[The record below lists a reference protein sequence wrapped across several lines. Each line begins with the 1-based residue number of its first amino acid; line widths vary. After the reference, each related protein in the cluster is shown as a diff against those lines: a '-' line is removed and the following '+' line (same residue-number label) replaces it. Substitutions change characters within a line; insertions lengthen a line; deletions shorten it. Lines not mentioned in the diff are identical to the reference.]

1 MPKEGEDGLKAFGKN
16 MKASGRP
23 RFLRA
28 DGLSV
33 DVRARTVTDADS
45 QNSDA
50 ATAAYNSL
58 LTSGVLAKIQ
68 AERELLVREK
78 QAEKRALQLLRV
90 ENALATAEKIAAE
103 SGRTLTDLEKNAVL
117 KRDAQ
122 QAILEGK
129 SALGDAPNALLLAA
143 SGGDGAGLYE
153 DLVLASDANAALL
166 EAQRLAAGSH
176 FGGLPPDASDL
187 AVRTEEGEVVAPDPL
202 TGEVRMDDKAY
213 ADALAGFGNKNQGGG
228 GADTSGGGGSSDSS
242 AFANDAVA
250 LMFAR
255 AKESA
260 EARKATRLARA
271 SGKGYDPR
279 RDPANVL
286 RTDIF
291 DQDVVVLAAPASGIR
306 TVQPGYGEGV
316 FKNLWKGTGYERVE
330 SVKQAVVAMVND
342 IAPHAGIMRGEKL
355 VVSLPTPGEITGINL
370 DVTKRDKEP
379 FASESLKERLK
390 VHEKRLVEAANDIQ
404 SYRYVGG
411 VRFAHG
417 DQNDGTQFNETIH
430 ESMYG
435 PLRPGDEQV
444 ELGIGAGERG
454 FRTAESLAPTSISSI
469 HRREDRIAGGG
480 GGGRDEHGSQ
490 ALLNSDASTTSVSG
504 TGSLVSSHREDP
516 FIGRD
521 RGDRGDGQPTL
532 KCGGFT
538 STSEVGSMT
547 NSVILAS
554 LHGNKGNQ
562 SPLKSV
568 PSRPLSSNIDNGGS
582 RYDEE
587 NDFVEVNA
595 PPRSKEQILLAMEAA
610 AANAALLASSSSS
623 PSSVNP
629 HGVRPDSRLS
639 SSTTRNVA
647 RSQMT
652 VIESGNT
659 FAGPPSI
666 ASARAHLEPL
676 DYVSSSSIPLGE
688 TGYKL
693 LPDPFGRGPP
703 VVLDQD
709 GRVAENPPSMPQAII
724 RDNNPFKL
732 QMHPGDLIPIS
743 RDMSR
748 KAQMSILLDKGD
760 HNRVPDLNQL
770 HHPTSFQNGYTSADV
785 AEWLRLESIYAGFAE
800 AEWLSR
806 AGSYLE
812 NRATADDFVRAV
824 RRRMQGKDPLTGIP
838 EPLPEELQRSA
849 DGGRAD
855 VWDPVLVPLVRKY
868 FSECY
873 RTGLPPLYGSLT
885 PKQSKQREELMEI
898 VKKFRSTLNSR
909 VQMTLTE
916 QLQERDALYAVPDP
930 EQLAFLRARQDER
943 EQSYKRMKANSEMAE
958 LQLEVRSRALRQHA
972 RMLEN
977 EKRKRDELVSMQG
990 KRYLE
995 AEEKAKER
1003 DRVAAD
1009 KAEKDG
1015 LNPVKAM
1022 SRRGKTL
1029 DLARKLAKGMDEDR
1043 DKKEEDRRLGFR
1055 D

>member
-1 MPKEGEDGLKAFGKN
+1 
-16 MKASGRP
+16 
-23 RFLRA
+23 
-28 DGLSV
+28 
-33 DVRARTVTDADS
+33 
-45 QNSDA
+45 
-50 ATAAYNSL
+50 
-58 LTSGVLAKIQ
+58 
-68 AERELLVREK
+68 
-78 QAEKRALQLLRV
+78 
-90 ENALATAEKIAAE
+90 
-103 SGRTLTDLEKNAVL
+103 
-117 KRDAQ
+117 
-122 QAILEGK
+122 
-129 SALGDAPNALLLAA
+129 
-143 SGGDGAGLYE
+143 
-153 DLVLASDANAALL
+153 
-166 EAQRLAAGSH
+166 
-176 FGGLPPDASDL
+176 
-187 AVRTEEGEVVAPDPL
+187 
-202 TGEVRMDDKAY
+202 
-213 ADALAGFGNKNQGGG
+213 
-228 GADTSGGGGSSDSS
+228 
-242 AFANDAVA
+242 
-250 LMFAR
+250 
-255 AKESA
+255 
-260 EARKATRLARA
+260 
-271 SGKGYDPR
+271 
-279 RDPANVL
+279 
-286 RTDIF
+286 
-291 DQDVVVLAAPASGIR
+291 
-306 TVQPGYGEGV
+306 
-316 FKNLWKGTGYERVE
+316 
-330 SVKQAVVAMVND
+330 
-342 IAPHAGIMRGEKL
+342 
-355 VVSLPTPGEITGINL
+355 
-370 DVTKRDKEP
+370 
-379 FASESLKERLK
+379 
-390 VHEKRLVEAANDIQ
+390 
-404 SYRYVGG
+404 
-411 VRFAHG
+411 
-417 DQNDGTQFNETIH
+417 
-430 ESMYG
+430 
-435 PLRPGDEQV
+435 
-444 ELGIGAGERG
+444 
-454 FRTAESLAPTSISSI
+454 
-469 HRREDRIAGGG
+469 
-480 GGGRDEHGSQ
+480 
-490 ALLNSDASTTSVSG
+490 
-504 TGSLVSSHREDP
+504 
-516 FIGRD
+516 
-521 RGDRGDGQPTL
+521 
-532 KCGGFT
+532 
-538 STSEVGSMT
+538 
-547 NSVILAS
+547 
-554 LHGNKGNQ
+554 
-562 SPLKSV
+562 
-568 PSRPLSSNIDNGGS
+568 
-582 RYDEE
+582 
-587 NDFVEVNA
+587 
-595 PPRSKEQILLAMEAA
+595 
-610 AANAALLASSSSS
+610 
-623 PSSVNP
+623 
-629 HGVRPDSRLS
+629 
-639 SSTTRNVA
+639 
-647 RSQMT
+647 
-652 VIESGNT
+652 
-659 FAGPPSI
+659 
-666 ASARAHLEPL
+666 
-676 DYVSSSSIPLGE
+676 
-688 TGYKL
+688 
-693 LPDPFGRGPP
+693 
-703 VVLDQD
+703 
-709 GRVAENPPSMPQAII
+709 MPQAII

-885 PKQSKQREELMEI
+885 PKQSKQREELMEL